1 MTWSSA
7 TNKQPPG
14 GDHAPHAG
22 TKPATAGM
30 PRADMIGL
38 ALLALLLL
46 SPLVFKVRLADG
58 VVVHPFVPV
67 LAAAWGWVWWVSRGT
82 FSSATSG
89 WYIPEWQA
97 WNVPVLL
104 LGLSVGGLAFSLAVN
119 SIRLGSLQA
128 TGWLLLAKWILY
140 LAPLPLTAL
149 LALRRPAQ
157 VVRLVSYLVPLI
169 AFGTLLYSYFRLWQA
184 LEGRYTNAYV
194 DAKLAFFAMG
204 TLGEALSIH
213 GLAVRSDTMGHTAY
227 GVYLTFVLVFS
238 MCLAIF
244 RGWDGLVNR
253 RYAAVQAFVLCP
265 LIIGGILLSGS
276 RSSLAL
282 LVLSLVMLLTLLM
295 LNMGDYLG
303 TQRRVVCAMLLFLAP
318 MPVLLLHGPLR
329 AALPTVDRL
338 EETLTSRLDIERTAS
353 GEVSPLLYEQD
364 DRTKRSVKNLQIR
377 VWIWGQA
384 VRYLMH
390 HPGTM
395 VLGIGYDRRRFVE
408 EVIGMPYEGYNFNYQ
423 TAHNLFLDILIKGG
437 LIPLIPLLAA
447 CFWLFWAALKNVII
461 PARESGAIG
470 RIGIGW
476 ALLAFWPALMIVS
489 FTGEELLTDN
499 LLLHWTMLFGL
510 LLGLGGLALAAWLP
524 NRILHMTA
532 TAGVGGGP
540 TYVTALA
547 RHQLEAGTHV
557 RIFCSDER
565 PFVEIWRRMGF
576 EISVLPM
583 RRPSLNS
590 VWQLL
595 KELLRAPAPIHTHGR
610 GAAFFALWVKVLVRI
625 PVIYT
630 PHGPHYAYKRG
641 LRYVSSWC
649 FEWLFRLFFDAVL
662 YVSPGEQD
670 VAKAHHLPVRRSRVV
685 VSGLINNGQGEEPD
699 YAPTREVLLHEWN
712 IPADRFVIGWIG
724 RFDYAKGLDLLLDSI
739 PEVSSRVP
747 NAMWVVIGDGAHE
760 GVRLWQDRVA
770 DRGQG
775 GRVVFLGARP
785 DACSL
790 IRGFDL
796 YVSTSRWEGMPLVLL
811 EVMEQGVP
819 IVASDV
825 VGNRDLL
832 KGWGCLFP
840 ACDAAGAAAA
850 QIRLATDDTLRVSL
864 SRTGQDIRR
873 KQFTCAR
880 MLNELDSAYREI
892 LGDGRLQYLPIGK
905 PATTEE
911 S

>member
-7 TNKQPPG
+7 MNKQPPG
-14 GDHAPHAG
+14 CDPGPHA
-22 TKPATAGM
+22 ATETVSAGM

-38 ALLALLLL
+38 ALLTLLLL

-58 VVVHPFVPV
+58 VAVHPFVPV
-67 LAAAWGWVWWVSRGT
+67 LAAAWGWVWWVSRST

-104 LGLSVGGLAFSLAVN
+104 LALSVGGLAFSLAVN

-128 TGWLLLAKWILY
+128 TGWLLLAKWMLY

-149 LALRRPAQ
+149 LALRRHAE
-157 VVRLVSYLVPLI
+157 VIRLISCLVPLT

-184 LEGRYTNAYV
+184 MEGRYANAYV
-194 DAKLAFFAMG
+194 DAKLAYFAMG
-204 TLGEALSIH
+204 TLGEALSID

-227 GVYLTFVLVFS
+227 GMYLVFALVFS
-238 MCLAIF
+238 TCLAIF

-265 LIIGGILLSGS
+265 LTIGGILLSGS

-282 LVLSLVMLLTLLM
+282 LVLSLVMLLVLLM

-303 TQRRVVCAMLLFLAP
+303 KQRRIVCAMLLFLAP
-318 MPVLLLHGPLR
+318 MPVLLLHGPLS
-329 AALPTVDRL
+329 ASLPTVDRL

-353 GEVSPLLYEQD
+353 GEVSPLLHEQD

-395 VLGIGYDRRRFVE
+395 LLGIGYDRRRFVE

-437 LIPLIPLLAA
+437 IVPLIPFLAA
-447 CFWLFWAALKNVII
+447 CLWLFWAALKNVII
-461 PARESGAIG
+461 PVRESGAIS

-476 ALLAFWPALMIVS
+476 ALLAIWPALMIVS

-510 LLGLGGLALAAWLP
+510 MLGLGGLALAGWLP

-547 RHQLEAGTHV
+547 AHQQQAGKQV
-557 RIFCSDER
+557 RIFCSDEK
-565 PFVEIWRRMGF
+565 PFVEIWRKMGF
-576 EISVLPM
+576 DISVLPM

-595 KELLRAPAPIHTHGR
+595 RELLRAPAPIHAHGR
-610 GAAFFALWVKVLVRI
+610 GAAFFAVWVKVLVRI

-649 FEWLFRLFFDAVL
+649 FELLFRLFFDAVL
-662 YVSPGEQD
+662 YVSSGERD
-670 VAKAHHLPVRRSRVV
+670 TAKAHHLPVRRSRVV
-685 VSGLINNGQGEEPD
+685 VSGLMRTESGERGS
-699 YAPTREVLLHEWN
+699 AATRDALLHEWN

-724 RFDYAKGLDLLLDSI
+724 RFDYAKGLDLLLGSI

-747 NAMWVVIGDGAHE
+747 NAVWVVVGDGPGDA
-760 GVRLWQDRVA
+760 VRLWQQRVA
-770 DRGQG
+770 DGGQG
-775 GRVVFLGARP
+775 GRVIFLGARP
-785 DACSL
+785 DACRL
-790 IRGFDL
+790 IQGFDL
-796 YVSTSRWEGMPLVLL
+796 YVSTSRWEGLPLVLL

-825 VGNRDLL
+825 VGNRDVLN
-832 KGWGCLFP
+832 GWGCLFP

-850 QIRLATDDTLRVSL
+850 QVRLATDDSLRGSL

-880 MLNELDSAYREI
+880 MLNELDRAYCEI
-892 LGDGRLQYLPIGK
+892 LGERVSGR
-905 PATTEE
+905 
-911 S
+911 SC